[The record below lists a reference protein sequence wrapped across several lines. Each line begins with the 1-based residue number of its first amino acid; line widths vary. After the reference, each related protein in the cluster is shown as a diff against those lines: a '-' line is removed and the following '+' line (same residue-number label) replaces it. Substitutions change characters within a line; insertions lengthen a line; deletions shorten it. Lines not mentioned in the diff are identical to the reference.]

1 MAHPQNKHHRLF
13 IAIKK
18 GLKRAFAHHGYV
30 RFESLRPPTD
40 PNYIEGKGED
50 YLSDAQIHR
59 NTTTR
64 RAHTGEHNTWV
75 GEKAQFKARKAN
87 ECLKNLEYVYEP
99 IKVYDM
105 EYLFV

>member
-30 RFESLRPPTD
+30 KFESLRQPGD
-40 PNYIEGKGED
+40 PDYIEGKDED
-50 YLSDAQIHR
+50 YIQDVRIHR

-64 RAHTGEHNTWV
+64 RSHTGEHNAFI
-75 GEKAQFKARKAN
+75 GEKAMFKARKAN
-87 ECLKNLEYVYEP
+87 ESLKNLEYVYEP
-99 IKVYDM
+99 IKAYDM